1 MPDSHRGCLA
11 ESAAQAETAS
21 MQLTGTQDHREG
33 GVNMRF
39 LAQMMV
45 RRTPRET
52 RVNRPSLRKS

>member
-1 MPDSHRGCLA
+1 
-11 ESAAQAETAS
+11 
-21 MQLTGTQDHREG
+21 MQLTGNQDHHEG

-39 LAQMMV
+39 LAQMMA

>member
-1 MPDSHRGCLA
+1 
-11 ESAAQAETAS
+11 
-21 MQLTGTQDHREG
+21 MQLTGNQDHREG
-33 GVNMRF
+33 GVTMRI

>member
-1 MPDSHRGCLA
+1 
-11 ESAAQAETAS
+11 
-21 MQLTGTQDHREG
+21 MQLTGNRDHREG

-45 RRTPRET
+45 RRTPREN